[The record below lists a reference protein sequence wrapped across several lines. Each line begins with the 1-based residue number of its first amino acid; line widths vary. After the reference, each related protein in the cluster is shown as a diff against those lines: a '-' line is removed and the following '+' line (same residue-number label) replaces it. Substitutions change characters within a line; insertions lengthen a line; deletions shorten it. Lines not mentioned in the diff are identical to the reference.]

1 MFYRLIKIQR
11 KMSVKK
17 MNNLSEKVVF
27 LTGAAGLLGTQY
39 ATALSS
45 VGANVVLAD
54 INYNKCKKIEK
65 ELKEKNNVS
74 PFSIKMDISNK
85 KSIDNA
91 IAKVM
96 KKFSKIDVL
105 VNNAVFPETQK
116 ERSIQFEKF
125 PLELWNKIF
134 AVNVTGVF
142 LCNQKIGSIMVK
154 QKKGSIINIS
164 SMYGAVAA
172 DQRIY
177 GNSGLNSTA
186 AYAVTK
192 SSLFNFTRYLASY
205 WRNTGVRIN
214 TLTLGGVENNQDPKF
229 IQKYS
234 EKTMIGRMA
243 KKNEFTGAL
252 IFLASDASSY
262 MTGSNMVVDGGWTAW

>member
-1 MFYRLIKIQR
+1 MNI
-11 KMSVKK
+11 KK
-17 MNNLSEKVVF
+17 MNDLSEKVVF
-27 LTGAAGLLGTQY
+27 LTGAAGLLGYQY
-39 ATALSS
+39 ATTLSDA
-45 VGANVVLAD
+45 GANVILAD
-54 INYNKCKKIEK
+54 INYSKCKKIEK
-65 ELKEKNNVS
+65 ELEEKKDVT
-74 PFSIKMDISNK
+74 PFALKMDISKN
-85 KSIDNA
+85 KSIDKA
-91 IAKVM
+91 IAKVI

-105 VNNAVFPETQK
+105 VNNAVFPETKK

-154 QKKGSIINIS
+154 QQKGSIINIS
-164 SMYGAVAA
+164 SMYGVVAA

-205 WRNTGVRIN
+205 WRNTGVRVN

-229 IQKYS
+229 IRKYS

-243 KKNEFTGAL
+243 KKNEFTGAVV
-252 IFLASDASSY
+252 FLASDASSY

>member
-125 PLELWNKIF
+125 PLELWNDIF

-164 SMYGAVAA
+164 SMYGVVAA

>member
-1 MFYRLIKIQR
+1 MN
-11 KMSVKK
+11 VEK
-17 MNNLSEKVVF
+17 MNDLSEKVVF

-54 INYNKCKKIEK
+54 INYIKCKKIEK

-91 IAKVM
+91 ITKVM

>member
-1 MFYRLIKIQR
+1 MN
-11 KMSVKK
+11 VEK
-17 MNNLSEKVVF
+17 MNDLSEKVVF

-39 ATALSS
+39 ASALSS
-45 VGANVVLAD
+45 AGANVVLAD
-54 INYNKCKKIEK
+54 INYIKCKKIEK

-91 IAKVM
+91 ITKVM

-164 SMYGAVAA
+164 SMYGVVAA

-252 IFLASDASSY
+252 IFLSSDASSY

>member
-1 MFYRLIKIQR
+1 MNIK
-11 KMSVKK
+11 KMSD
-17 MNNLSEKVVF
+17 LSEKVVF
-27 LTGAAGLLGTQY
+27 LTGAAGILGTQY
-39 ATALSS
+39 ATALSNA
-45 VGANVVLAD
+45 GANVVLAD
-54 INYNKCKKIEK
+54 INYTRCKKMEIKLKK
-65 ELKEKNNVS
+65 EFDVT
-74 PFSIKMDISNK
+74 PFSLKMDISNK
-85 KSIDNA
+85 KSIDNG
-91 IAKVM
+91 ISKVM

-116 ERSIQFEKF
+116 ERKIEFEKF

-154 QKKGSIINIS
+154 QQKGSIINIS
-164 SMYGAVAA
+164 SMYGIVAA

-229 IQKYS
+229 IRKYS

-243 KKNEFTGAL
+243 KNNEYNGAL
-252 IFLASDASSY
+252 LFLLSNASSY
-262 MTGSNMVVDGGWTAW
+262 MTGGNLILDGGWSSW

>member
-164 SMYGAVAA
+164 SMYGIVAA

>member
-116 ERSIQFEKF
+116 ERSIQVEKF

-164 SMYGAVAA
+164 SMYGVVAA

-252 IFLASDASSY
+252 IFLSSDASSY

>member
-1 MFYRLIKIQR
+1 MNIKKI
-11 KMSVKK
+11 
-17 MNNLSEKVVF
+17 NDLSDKVVF
-27 LTGAAGLLGTQY
+27 LTGAAGLLGSQY
-39 ATALSS
+39 ASALSEA
-45 VGANVVLAD
+45 GANVILAD
-54 INYNKCKKIEK
+54 INYTQCKKMEDDIK
-65 ELKEKNNVS
+65 RKNNPKSLAV
-74 PFSIKMDISNK
+74 KMDISNK
-85 KSIDNA
+85 ESINKTV
-91 IAKVM
+91 AKVID
-96 KKFSKIDVL
+96 KFSKIDVL
-105 VNNAVFPETQK
+105 VNNAVFPETKK

-154 QKKGSIINIS
+154 QKNGSIINIS
-164 SMYGAVAA
+164 SMYGIVAA

-192 SSLFNFTRYLASY
+192 SAMFNFTRYLASY

-229 IQKYS
+229 IKKYS

-243 KKNEFTGAL
+243 KKNEYSSAL

-262 MTGSNMVVDGGWTAW
+262 MTGANMVIDGGWTAW

>member
-125 PLELWNKIF
+125 PLELWNDIF

-164 SMYGAVAA
+164 SMYGVVAA

-252 IFLASDASSY
+252 IFLSSDASSY

>member
-65 ELKEKNNVS
+65 ELKEKNNVL

-164 SMYGAVAA
+164 SMYGIVAA

-252 IFLASDASSY
+252 IFLSSDASSY

>member
-1 MFYRLIKIQR
+1 MKVIK
-11 KMSVKK
+11 K
-17 MNNLSEKVVF
+17 NDLSEKVVF
-27 LTGAAGLLGTQY
+27 LTGAAGILGTQY
-39 ATALSS
+39 ATALSNA
-45 VGANVVLAD
+45 GANVVLAD
-54 INYNKCKKIEK
+54 INYKQCKKIEI
-65 ELKEKNNVS
+65 ELKKEFDVT
-74 PFSIKMDISNK
+74 PFSLKMDISNK
-85 KSIDNA
+85 KSIDSG
-91 IAKVM
+91 ISKVL

-116 ERSIQFEKF
+116 ERSIEFEKF

-142 LCNQKIGSIMVK
+142 LCNQKIGAIMVK
-154 QKKGSIINIS
+154 QQKGSIINIS
-164 SMYGAVAA
+164 SMYGMVAA

-229 IQKYS
+229 IRKYS
-234 EKTMIGRMA
+234 EKTMIGRMT
-243 KKNEFTGAL
+243 KKNEYTGAL

-262 MTGSNMVVDGGWTAW
+262 MTGSNMVVDGGWSAW

>member
-1 MFYRLIKIQR
+1 MN
-11 KMSVKK
+11 VKK

-45 VGANVVLAD
+45 AGANVVLAD

-96 KKFSKIDVL
+96 KKYSTIDVL

-164 SMYGAVAA
+164 SMYGIVAA

>member
-1 MFYRLIKIQR
+1 MD
-11 KMSVKK
+11 VKK

-45 VGANVVLAD
+45 AGANVVLAD
-54 INYNKCKKIEK
+54 INYTKCKKIEN
-65 ELKEKNNVS
+65 ELKKKYNAS

-91 IAKVM
+91 ITKVM

-116 ERSIQFEKF
+116 ERSIPFEKF

-164 SMYGAVAA
+164 SMYGIVAA

-177 GNSGLNSTA
+177 GDSGLNSTA

>member
-1 MFYRLIKIQR
+1 MNIK
-11 KMSVKK
+11 KMSD
-17 MNNLSEKVVF
+17 LSEKVVF
-27 LTGAAGLLGTQY
+27 LTGAAGILGTQY
-39 ATALSS
+39 ATALSNA
-45 VGANVVLAD
+45 GANVILAD
-54 INYNKCKKIEK
+54 INYTRCKKMEIKLKK
-65 ELKEKNNVS
+65 EFDVT
-74 PFSIKMDISNK
+74 PFSLKMDISNK
-85 KSIDNA
+85 KSIDNG
-91 IAKVM
+91 ISKVM

-116 ERSIQFEKF
+116 ERKIEFEKF

-154 QKKGSIINIS
+154 QQKGSIINIS
-164 SMYGAVAA
+164 SMYGIVAA

-229 IQKYS
+229 IRKYS

-243 KKNEFTGAL
+243 KNNEYNGAL
-252 IFLASDASSY
+252 LFLLSNASSY
-262 MTGSNMVVDGGWTAW
+262 MTGGNLILDGGWSSW

>member
-1 MFYRLIKIQR
+1 MN
-11 KMSVKK
+11 VKN

-39 ATALSS
+39 ATALSN
-45 VGANVVLAD
+45 VGANVILAD
-54 INYNKCKKIEK
+54 INYTKCKKLEN
-65 ELKEKNNVS
+65 ELKKIFNVK
-74 PFSIKMDISNK
+74 PFAIKMDISSE
-85 KSIDNA
+85 KSIDSA
-91 IAKVM
+91 IVKVM

-105 VNNAVFPETQK
+105 VNNAVFPETKK
-116 ERSIQFEKF
+116 ERSIPFEKF
-125 PLELWNKIF
+125 PIDLWNKIF

-154 QKKGSIINIS
+154 QKNGSIINIS

-192 SSLFNFTRYLASY
+192 SALFNFTRYLASY
-205 WRNTGVRIN
+205 WRNTGVRVN
-214 TLTLGGVENNQDPKF
+214 TLTLGGVENNQDSKF

-243 KKNEFTGAL
+243 KKNEFVGPL
-252 IFLASDASSY
+252 IFLASDSSSY
-262 MTGSNMVVDGGWTAW
+262 MTGANMVVDGGWTAW

>member
-1 MFYRLIKIQR
+1 MNI
-11 KMSVKK
+11 KK
-17 MNNLSEKVVF
+17 MNNLSDKVVF
-27 LTGAAGLLGTQY
+27 LTGAAGLLGNQY
-39 ATALSS
+39 AMALSEA
-45 VGANVVLAD
+45 GANVVLAD
-54 INYNKCKKIEK
+54 INYAQCKKIEEK
-65 ELKEKNNVS
+65 LKKKNNVK
-74 PFSIKMDISNK
+74 PFSVKMDISNK
-85 KSIDNA
+85 KSIDKA
-91 IAKVM
+91 VAKVI

-105 VNNAVFPETQK
+105 VNNAVFRETTE
-116 ERSIQFEKF
+116 ERSIQFEKI
-125 PLELWNKIF
+125 PLELWNKVF

-142 LCNQKIGSIMVK
+142 LCNQKIGPIMVK
-154 QKKGSIINIS
+154 QKNGSIINIS
-164 SMYGAVAA
+164 SMYGIVAA

-192 SSLFNFTRYLASY
+192 SAMFNFTRYLASY

-229 IQKYS
+229 IKKYS

-243 KKNEFTGAL
+243 KKSEYSSAL

-262 MTGSNMVVDGGWTAW
+262 MTGANMVIDGGWTAW

>member
-39 ATALSS
+39 ASALSS
-45 VGANVVLAD
+45 AGANVVLAD

-164 SMYGAVAA
+164 SMYGIVAA

>member
-164 SMYGAVAA
+164 SMYGIVAA

-252 IFLASDASSY
+252 IFLSSDASSY

>member
-154 QKKGSIINIS
+154 QQKGSIINIS
-164 SMYGAVAA
+164 SMYGIVAA

>member
-91 IAKVM
+91 ITKVM

-164 SMYGAVAA
+164 SMYGIVAA

>member
-85 KSIDNA
+85 KSIDNG
-91 IAKVM
+91 ISKVM

-116 ERSIQFEKF
+116 ERKIEFEKF

-154 QKKGSIINIS
+154 QQKGSIINIS
-164 SMYGAVAA
+164 SMYGIVAA

-205 WRNTGVRIN
+205 WKNTGVRIN

-229 IQKYS
+229 IKKYS

>member
-164 SMYGAVAA
+164 SMYGVVAA

>member
-1 MFYRLIKIQR
+1 MINFKDKKILITGATGGIGKAL
-11 KMSVKK
+11 VKK
-17 MNNLSEKVVF
+17 FVSLNGN
-27 LTGAAGLLGTQY
+27 
-39 ATALSS
+39 
-45 VGANVVLAD
+45 VLATGTKTEKLDELKKQFPSINVLKFD
-54 INYNKCKKIEK
+54 ISEHSKIEEFIK
-65 ELKEKNNVS
+65 NVS
-74 PFSIKMDISNK
+74 SQL
-85 KSIDNA
+85 
-91 IAKVM
+91 VGL
-96 KKFSKIDVL
+96 DVL
-105 VNNAVFPETQK
+105 VNNAIFPETQK
-116 ERSIQFEKF
+116 ERKIEFEKF

-154 QKKGSIINIS
+154 QQKGSIINIS
-164 SMYGAVAA
+164 SMYGIVAA

-229 IQKYS
+229 IRKYS

>member
-164 SMYGAVAA
+164 SMYGVVAA

-252 IFLASDASSY
+252 IFLSSDASSY

>member
-164 SMYGAVAA
+164 SMYGIVAA

-177 GNSGLNSTA
+177 GDSGLNSTA

>member
-1 MFYRLIKIQR
+1 MYD
-11 KMSVKK
+11 
-17 MNNLSEKVVF
+17 LSDKVVL
-27 LTGAAGLLGTQY
+27 LTGAAGLLGNQY
-39 ATALSS
+39 ATALSAA
-45 VGANVVLAD
+45 GANVILAD
-54 INYNKCKKIEK
+54 VNYTQCKKMEG
-65 ELKEKNNVS
+65 ELKRKNNVK
-74 PFSIKMDISNK
+74 PFAVKMDISNK
-85 KSIDNA
+85 KSIDKTVE
-91 IAKVM
+91 KVM
-96 KKFSKIDVL
+96 NKFSKIDVL
-105 VNNAVFPETQK
+105 VNNAVFPETKK
-116 ERSIQFEKF
+116 ERSIKFGRF

-142 LCNQKIGSIMVK
+142 LCNQKIGSIMVE
-154 QKKGSIINIS
+154 QKNGSIINIS
-164 SMYGAVAA
+164 SMYGIVAA

-192 SSLFNFTRYLASY
+192 SAMFNFTRYLASY

-229 IQKYS
+229 IKKYS

-243 KKNEFTGAL
+243 KKSEYSSAL

-262 MTGSNMVVDGGWTAW
+262 MTGANMVIDGGWTAW